1 MSFRRSLSA
10 PEPACIGPVRNRSGF
25 IGPVPGSEDL
35 NRECDERG
43 ERPPQDA
50 GSGPQ
55 TTRLHSVDTDSAAH
69 RLIAQGNKHAT
80 FHRTATTFMTLQRNV
95 EVASPIIGSG
105 QSSQLRFLTHRNIA
119 MLLAKLGISAGLL
132 GLAFHKVG
140 VWPVR
145 FPSVQILPLLLAC
158 GIVLGQV
165 FVNSLRW
172 QVLLERT
179 SNHRIE
185 LPQAFS
191 IYYLSTFLGQVL
203 PSVAGDL
210 LRILS
215 GRMLRISLG
224 AVTESVVLD
233 RALALV
239 ALVVVASF
247 SLPLLWS
254 SMPEVSRLLA
264 AIIIVAVIGAP
275 ALAGLIALGRR
286 RAAWMRLPSAFRAL
300 AEHWMWSVS
309 SPTGWGLL
317 IPLSLLVH
325 ILSSLILYLVA
336 VALGAD
342 LSLVQVFKISP
353 LLLLVQVLPVSFGGW
368 GAREAVA
375 VVLFGLVGFSAPAAL
390 TVSIAFGLL
399 LLVSTA
405 PSVAVWFF
413 IRPSGSDR
421 TDG

>member
-1 MSFRRSLSA
+1 
-10 PEPACIGPVRNRSGF
+10 
-25 IGPVPGSEDL
+25 
-35 NRECDERG
+35 
-43 ERPPQDA
+43 
-50 GSGPQ
+50 
-55 TTRLHSVDTDSAAH
+55 
-69 RLIAQGNKHAT
+69 
-80 FHRTATTFMTLQRNV
+80 MTLDRNWSEGRPLGDRGRLSHPRFFSHRNV
-95 EVASPIIGSG
+95 AV
-105 QSSQLRFLTHRNIA
+105 
-119 MLLAKLGISAGLL
+119 LLAKLAISAGLL
-132 GLAFHKVG
+132 GLAFHKVSA
-140 VWPVR
+140 WPVR
-145 FPSVQILPLLLAC
+145 FPSVQVLPLLLAC

-179 SNHRIE
+179 SNRRIE
-185 LPQAFS
+185 SPQAFS
-191 IYYLSTFLGQVL
+191 IYYLSTFLGQIL

-224 AVTESVVLD
+224 FVTESVVLD

-239 ALVVVASF
+239 ALAAVASF

-254 SMPEVSRLLA
+254 SLPEVSRPLA
-264 AIIIVAVIGAP
+264 AMIIVAVIGAP
-275 ALAGLIALGRR
+275 ALAGLIALGRQR
-286 RAAWMRLPSAFRAL
+286 PAWTRLPSAFRAL
-300 AEHWMWSVS
+300 ADHWTWSVAS
-309 SPTGWGLL
+309 RTGWGLL

-325 ILSSLILYLVA
+325 ILSSLILYIVA
-336 VALGAD
+336 VALGAE
-342 LSLVQVFKISP
+342 LSLLQAFQISP

-375 VVLFGLVGFSAPAAL
+375 VVLFSLVGLSAPTAL

-413 IRPSGSDR
+413 IRPSGPDR
-421 TDG
+421 TDD